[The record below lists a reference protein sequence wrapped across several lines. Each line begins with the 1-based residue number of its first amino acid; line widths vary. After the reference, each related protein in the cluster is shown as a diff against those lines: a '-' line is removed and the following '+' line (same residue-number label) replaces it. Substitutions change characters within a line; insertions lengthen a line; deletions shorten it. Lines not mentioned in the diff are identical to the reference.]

1 MHTHSHYN
9 TTHMVR
15 TWADIADRGLN
26 VIFPTRY
33 YTHIH
38 KRIEYQPSLEP
49 IDPRNGLYSYV
60 CGGRDV
66 MLDLEAC
73 VCVYI
78 FECMRKLSS
87 NVASARQSPSID
99 KKHFVRH
106 TTPRNRCA
114 WTHSLVLRCCWQFL
128 HQLTL
133 STLVINIGRI
143 AKEFRCG
150 RLWRLNVSNSINN
163 TTHTQSAKW
172 KCTCKHFIRTL
183 GGRRNVR
190 CAFYAEH
197 DAMTRSCGGGRP
209 RCLHYCTHFTMSIY

>member
-1 MHTHSHYN
+1 
-9 TTHMVR
+9 MVR

-49 IDPRNGLYSYV
+49 IDPRNDLYSYV
-60 CGGRDV
+60 CGGRAV

-73 VCVYI
+73 VFVYI

-87 NVASARQSPSID
+87 NDASARQSPSID

-114 WTHSLVLRCCWQFL
+114 WTHSLVLRFCWQFL

-150 RLWRLNVSNSINN
+150 RLWRMVLNVSNSINN
-163 TTHTQSAKW
+163 TTHTHTHTVSQMKMHLQAFHKNSRWAT
-172 KCTCKHFIRTL
+172 KCTMRIFCWAWRDDTIL
-183 GGRRNVR
+183 RRGPPKMFALVH
-190 CAFYAEH
+190 AFHNEY
-197 DAMTRSCGGGRP
+197 
-209 RCLHYCTHFTMSIY
+209 